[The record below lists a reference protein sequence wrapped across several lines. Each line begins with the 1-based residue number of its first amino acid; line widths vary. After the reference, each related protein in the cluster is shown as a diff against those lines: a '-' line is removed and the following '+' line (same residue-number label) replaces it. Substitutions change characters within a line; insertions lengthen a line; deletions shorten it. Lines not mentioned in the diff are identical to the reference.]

1 MRHNF
6 FPNFTVYELHSAATE
21 HIKMYYYSTN
31 SVLIPHTK
39 ITSNGLKTQK

>member
-21 HIKMYYYSTN
+21 HIKMYYY
-31 SVLIPHTK
+31 VK
-39 ITSNGLKTQK
+39 YMKR